1 MENGGGEGEVRN
13 LQFCNMGEGRE
24 RLGTCNFGKWG
35 GGEGEIRNLQFWNM
49 GTRIRCLYSR
59 RHFFAGFF
67 LKGISKIDDK
77 IKSSIPDPTSLP
89 KSNLNI

>member
-1 MENGGGEGEVRN
+1 MGGGEGEVRN
-13 LQFCNMGEGRE
+13 LQFWKM
-24 RLGTCNFGKWG
+24 G

-67 LKGISKIDDK
+67 R
-77 IKSSIPDPTSLP
+77 
-89 KSNLNI
+89 